1 MKKLIVCLLSIL
13 LAGGIYAKEKE
24 VKANAVSDKMATME
38 LSGTVYDFSSEELL
52 AGVEVKIE
60 GTDMKTYTDFDGQF
74 TFKNIKPGEYKL
86 VTTYISYKKGTE
98 TIKVDNTEKDVKIK
112 LTNSR

>member
-1 MKKLIVCLLSIL
+1 MKKLIICLLSVL
-13 LAGGIYAKEKE
+13 LTGALYAKEKE
-24 VKANAVSDKMATME
+24 AGTNNAATVA
-38 LSGTVYDFSSEELL
+38 LTGTVYDFSSEELL
-52 AGVEVKIE
+52 AGVEVIIE

-86 VTTYISYKKGTE
+86 VTNYISYNRGAE

-112 LTNSR
+112 LTNSD

>member
-1 MKKLIVCLLSIL
+1 MLSIL
-13 LAGGIYAKEKE
+13 LAGAIYAKEKE
-24 VKANAVSDKMATME
+24 VKTDSGSEYKATVE
-38 LSGTVYDFSSEELL
+38 LSGIVYDFSSEELL
-52 AGVEVKIE
+52 AGVEVTIE

-86 VTTYISYKKGTE
+86 ITNYISYKKGTE
-98 TIKVDNTEKDVKIK
+98 IIKVDNTEKDVKIK